1 MVKIT
6 LEVPEELSQKL
17 AQLGDRLP
25 EILAL
30 SLEQPPIP
38 TRVYQYI
45 LDFLVSKP
53 TPEQILAFRPT
64 AEMQQRMQ
72 NLLRLSKLGELNP
85 TEQKELDEYERIEHL
100 IIMLKTGTL
109 PHLTTNS

>member
-72 NLLRLSKLGELNP
+72 TLLRLSKLGELNP